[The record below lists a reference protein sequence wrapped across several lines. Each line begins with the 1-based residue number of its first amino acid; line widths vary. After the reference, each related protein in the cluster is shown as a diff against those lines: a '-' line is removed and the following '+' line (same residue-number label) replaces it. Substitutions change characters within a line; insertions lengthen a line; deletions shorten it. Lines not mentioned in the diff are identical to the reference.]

1 MNDLTEKLLNVKDKF
16 FNDPEVMSLIA
27 QLNFKIG
34 EISEQE
40 FTDDEIASE
49 EFIGMNA
56 GFYEHLKDSSLDEI
70 SVFDILWLATW
81 LEL

>member
-16 FNDPEVMSLIA
+16 FNDPEVMGLIA

-40 FTDDEIASE
+40 FTDDEIASD
-49 EFIGMNA
+49 EFIEMND
-56 GFYEHLKDSSLDEI
+56 GFYEHLSDSSPDEI
-70 SVFDILWLATW
+70 SVFDILWL
-81 LEL
+81 EL